1 MKIISITIHDVR
13 YSEPNFGNRLQS
25 YATKYILKSLGNH
38 MNFAQ
43 ICYEQTRESLKND
56 AKYVVNYLTSF
67 KFTMNKDY
75 WLKYGRSKAFAN
87 FEKKYM
93 TYVHCTSIEQIP
105 TADKYCVGSDQ
116 VWNAKW
122 YEKDGIKKDLF
133 LLTFAKPEQ
142 KICISPSFGTDSI
155 PDEWKDWFKQHLATF
170 PLLAVREESGARIIK
185 ELTGRDAEVLID
197 PTLMLDAEDWRKI
210 TRPNKKVS
218 RKKPYIFT
226 YFLGGVT
233 AQAQADID
241 VLNKDG
247 RYNVYHA
254 MDMNNIDLYAMDPGQ
269 FVYMIEH
276 ADIILTDSFHACVFS
291 FLFDKP
297 FLVYSR
303 EGAENNMFSRME
315 TLFIKFDLARKY
327 RQNGIELDVANVF
340 EHDYSAGKA
349 ALGRERSKFSSY
361 LKNCLKMGQ
370 ENEDRT
376 N

>member
-1 MKIISITIHDVR
+1 MKIIYCTLHDLD
-13 YSEPNFGNRLQS
+13 YSEPNYGNRLQS
-25 YATKYILKSLGNH
+25 YATMFILSRVYEGTNVSQIIYENGPIRMKNTIKYYMHYLSIFR
-38 MNFAQ
+38 FAKDRGFWYRYGKT
-43 ICYEQTRESLKND
+43 I
-56 AKYVVNYLTSF
+56 SF
-67 KFTMNKDY
+67 Q
-75 WLKYGRSKAFAN
+75 R
-87 FEKKYM
+87 FEKEKFS
-93 TYVHCTSIEQIP
+93 YVKCVNLNQVP

-170 PLLAVREESGARIIK
+170 PTLAVREESGARIIK